1 MIIKGEGDDSFK
13 RGVFTNEQLKQGYDK
28 ALTSGGQVKLLTP
41 LLGETGCR
49 IGEIVGLRL
58 EDIDL
63 ENNLIHVR
71 PNPARR
77 LKTRS
82 SQRILPLVE
91 YAKLVIKEAIK
102 NSDAEWLFPGYIKD
116 GKC

>member
-28 ALTSGGQVKLLTP
+28 ALTSGSQVKILMP

-49 IGEIVGLRL
+49 IAEIVGLRV

-63 ENNLIHVR
+63 ENNLIHVC
-71 PNPARR
+71 PNTARR
-77 LKTRS
+77 LKTS
-82 SQRILPLVE
+82 SRQRILPLV
-91 YAKLVIKEAIK
+91 
-102 NSDAEWLFPGYIKD
+102 G
-116 GKC
+116 